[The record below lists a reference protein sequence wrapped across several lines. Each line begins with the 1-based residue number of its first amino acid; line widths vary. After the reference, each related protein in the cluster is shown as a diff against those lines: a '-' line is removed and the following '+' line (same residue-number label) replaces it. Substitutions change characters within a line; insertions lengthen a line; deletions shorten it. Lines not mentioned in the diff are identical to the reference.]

1 MTRFSLTLASVLL
14 AAGTSLAQA
23 EMLTFKAELAPA
35 SEVPPAADSKGSG
48 MATVMVDTETK
59 KLTWEVTSKD
69 LTGAATAA
77 HIHGPAAVGEN
88 AGPMIDISA
97 SIEKGS
103 ADVTEAQLTELQAGR
118 TYINVHTE
126 KYPGGEIR
134 GQLRKESTSQGIQAL
149 RSCDRGAFTFKC
161 QDTNAAKDDEGD
173 SDKS

>member
-103 ADVTEAQLTELQAGR
+103 ADVTDAQLTELQAGR

-134 GQLRKESTSQGIQAL
+134 GQLMK
-149 RSCDRGAFTFKC
+149 
-161 QDTNAAKDDEGD
+161 
-173 SDKS
+173 